1 MCGFKRCLLDKINS
15 VPDRTS
21 IIILIITN
29 FICNNLFLFQLKYY
43 ADDWTN
49 LVYPAPN
56 YRTFS
61 DSFLNPQRPISYA
74 YIVLQ
79 QYIAIN
85 PLVFHLLAFITTT
98 ISLILIY
105 FIFRRIFRDFGYA
118 DELYPFLAA
127 MFFCVLFN
135 KDQIY
140 AWPIMSL
147 GFGLIATILT
157 IYLYLNNEKKYYL
170 GLSYFIYF
178 LSLLTYE
185 LGITVPALLFLYDYL
200 LKKDW
205 KKSLYFAVPLFL
217 YLAIRV
223 TSWFGVGGLGDEV
236 DRAFGTYGW
245 DTIITALQY
254 PLVTFDVLL
263 RAVIYSAAGYAQME
277 ITLIGLLCI
286 INIALL
292 VIIYK
297 YLGTLSISNNRN
309 FKLIYVAIGTVLVFW
324 APYIVAGYQYL
335 PTRAFY
341 LCDIGIA
348 LLLVCGLLIIQ
359 RHINVRLAVIF
370 IICLGLFVNQ
380 GLYYNWVVS
389 GDIQEK
395 IDNYLKGNADELIK
409 YDYVYFN
416 TRSFTNSMPQQI
428 KWADISVY
436 TKFKSIK
443 EDIFESELLAPSY
456 SLVTKQTEKQ
466 YDQGFRAYYNAMA
479 IAAGPL
485 CAMINEHTGYKKE
498 FTVIYG
504 VPGNVSVPL
513 TVTKETITMK
523 DYTGNISTVNRTD
536 VFEINYTSVISFNR
550 KLSRSPAAQ

>member
-223 TSWFGVGGLGDEV
+223 TSWFGVGGIGEGV
-236 DRAFGTYGW
+236 NRGFGTYGL
-245 DTIITALQY
+245 DTIVTSLQY
-254 PLVTFDVLL
+254 PIITFDVFF
-263 RAVIYSAAGYAQME
+263 RSFIYSAAGYAQME

-309 FKLIYVAIGTVLVFW
+309 FKLIYVAIGTIFVFW
-324 APYIVAGYQYL
+324 VPFIIAGYQYL

-348 LLLVCGLLIIQ
+348 LLLVCVLIFFQ
-359 RHINVRLAVIF
+359 RHINIILPVIL
-370 IICLGLFVNQ
+370 IIGLGIFVNQ
-380 GLYYNWVVS
+380 GLFYNWVVS
-389 GDIQEK
+389 GDNLEK
-395 IDNYLKGNADELIK
+395 IDNYIKGNSEELVK
-409 YDYVYFN
+409 YDYIYFN
-416 TRSFTNSMPQQI
+416 TKSFTNSLPVQI
-428 KWADISVY
+428 KWADLSVY
-436 TKFKSIK
+436 TIFQLFKK
-443 EDIFESELLAPSY
+443 ELFGSQSLAS
-456 SLVTKQTEKQ
+456 SLSPPKINTNSQ
-466 YDQGFRAYYNAMA
+466 YDQGYTTYYNSMGLSSGALYSM
-479 IAAGPL
+479 L
-485 CAMINEHTGYKKE
+485 NKHTEYKTT

-504 VPGNVSVPL
+504 ARGDVSVPL
-513 TVTKETITMK
+513 TVTKDTITFK
-523 DYTGNISTVNRTD
+523 APNGNISTVNRGNT
-536 VFEINYTSVISFNR
+536 FEIDYNSVFSFDR
-550 KLSRSPAAQ
+550 QDHHVLPSR